1 MGAGSTT
8 GPNLNRIEDKYG
20 IKSEKL
26 YCHDGCLYYKPERSE
41 FKLNK
46 NVLKSFEN
54 FNKFSK
60 ENEDIPLK
68 PLQHIFQTNA

>member
-1 MGAGSTT
+1 MGAGSTK
-8 GPNLNRIEDKYG
+8 GPYINQVEDKYG

-26 YCHDGCLYYKPERSE
+26 YYVDGCLYYKPERSE
-41 FKLNK
+41 FKLHK

-60 ENEDIPLK
+60 DNEDTPIQPI
-68 PLQHIFQTNA
+68 QHVFQTNV